1 LDPAKL
7 WPVLELAFRPDR
19 RRPEPVYRQLAGY
32 LRELVA
38 AGRLGEGQKLPATR
52 ELALALGLSR
62 NTVNLAYEALVSERL
77 VRAHVGQGTFV
88 AAPRRARSAGEAPGG
103 ARVARLAF
111 EGLFAA
117 RPSVRFPAADAAP
130 EAPRFDL
137 RPGRV
142 DLASLPRAELKRAF
156 ARAIDEALPRLANR
170 LDPHGWPP
178 LREAIARGLVARGM
192 ACRAEDVL
200 IVQGAQEGLDLLA
213 RILLDPG
220 DAAAVE
226 EPGWFGARLAFAS
239 RGAHIVPVAVDGE
252 GLCTGALARVLRGR
266 RVKLVYATPA
276 VQSPTG
282 VVLSDT
288 RRREL
293 LALAEEHQ
301 CAIVEDDY
309 ESELRLAGQ
318 TPPAL
323 AQDDAGGRVLY
334 LGTFSKALFPAL
346 RMGYLVAAPPVLRR
360 AAEALGA
367 AHFGGNLL
375 AQAALA
381 ELLASGAL
389 ERHVRRVRRLYA
401 ERLEALLAGLAA
413 HFPEGTRFA
422 RPAGGTIWVELPA
435 GTDTKALAHEARAA
449 GIAFSLGDVAFHEA
463 SERRC
468 LSLSFTSL
476 APDAIREAVAQL
488 GALAHAARPSGGNA

>member
-1 LDPAKL
+1 M
-7 WPVLELAFRPDR
+7 LELAFRPDR

-32 LRELVA
+32 LKELVA
-38 AGRLGEGQKLPATR
+38 AGRLGAGQKLPATR
-52 ELALALGLSR
+52 ELAQALGLSR
-62 NTVNLAYEALVSERL
+62 NTVNLAYEALASERL
-77 VRAHVGQGTFV
+77 VTAHVGQGTFV
-88 AAPRRARSAGEAPGG
+88 AAGRRRAAEAPADFRG
-103 ARVARLAF
+103 ARLAF

-117 RPSVRFPAADAAP
+117 RPSLRLPAP
-130 EAPRFDL
+130 ELAPEKPRFEL

-142 DLASLPRAELKRAF
+142 DVATLPRAELKRAF
-156 ARAIDEALPRLANR
+156 ARAVDEALPELANR
-170 LDPHGWPP
+170 LDPEGWPP
-178 LREAIARGLVARGM
+178 LREAIAQSLVARGI
-192 ACRAEDVL
+192 ACSADDVL

-239 RGAHIVPVAVDGE
+239 RGAHIVPVAVDAL
-252 GLCTGALARVLRGR
+252 GLRTDALARVLRGR
-266 RVKLVYATPA
+266 RLKLVYATPA
-276 VQSPTG
+276 AQSPTG
-282 VVLSDT
+282 VVLAEA

-318 TPPAL
+318 APPAL

-346 RMGYLVAAPPVLRR
+346 RVGYLVAAPPVRRR
-360 AAEALGA
+360 AVEALAA
-367 AHFGGNLL
+367 AHFGGSLL
-375 AQAALA
+375 VQATLA

-401 ERLEALLAGLAA
+401 ERLDALLAGLAA

-422 RPAGGTIWVELPA
+422 RPAGGTVWVELPPGA
-435 GTDTKALAHEARAA
+435 DTRALAHEARAE
-449 GIAFSLGDVAFHEA
+449 GIALALGDVFFHEA

-476 APDAIREAVAQL
+476 GPEAIGEAIARL
-488 GALAHAARPSGGNA
+488 GALLRSARPKGSQA